1 MMPPGKREDA
11 GKDKNVDG
19 MTPCVQRGVGS
30 GVFTQ
35 GWQEG
40 RAALRSR
47 WMSGRPA
54 REGKGPCEAEMVT
67 TGSGSLREACN
78 LSRKPHNF

>member
-1 MMPPGKREDA
+1 MCR
-11 GKDKNVDG
+11 
-19 MTPCVQRGVGS
+19 RGVDS

-35 GWQEG
+35 GGQEG

-67 TGSGSLREACN
+67 TGSGTLKEACN